1 MQKHIKEIITAI
13 IIAVIT
19 GAFAKIN
26 YLEKELTILKQF
38 STTANSDIK
47 ILKEQRERLSDYY
60 VTRIEFNRV
69 VKDLKEYNVE
79 MKVDLNKRFD
89 KLENIILNIK

>member
-1 MQKHIKEIITAI
+1 MQKYLKEIITAI
-13 IIAVIT
+13 VIAVIT
-19 GAFAKIN
+19 GAFTKIS
-26 YLEKELTILKQF
+26 YLERELSILKQF

-47 ILKEQRERLSDYY
+47 ALKESRERLSDYY

-89 KLENIILNIK
+89 KIENIILTKR